1 MSSFFDSTIFNC
13 DMTVFFTLCRD
24 IFNFGNTSFRNFFVK
39 TLWSWMMTFMMF
51 SIHIKTSLIVIRYSM
66 SVSLFR
72 KCINV
77 YYCIIIPLLG
87 FCVIGEGGFFL
98 VKLSTKR
105 VQ

>member
-1 MSSFFDSTIFNC
+1 MSSFFDSTIFNS

-24 IFNFGNTSFRNFFVK
+24 IFHFGNTRFSDFFVK
-39 TLWSWMMTFMMF
+39 TLWSWMMTFML

-66 SVSLFR
+66 NRSLFR

-87 FCVIGEGGFFL
+87 FCVTGEGM
-98 VKLSTKR
+98 VLSSKTFY
-105 VQ
+105 